1 MWSGY
6 SEKGQGSQ
14 ERGPGTF
21 ALQVPGL
28 PRAAA
33 MPVAEVPKIGVEGGN
48 VTVSGHN
55 ANSAGSVAQD
65 IQRLQLPDVQV
76 QEDPAIAALVK
87 VGGMQA
93 QRLIKDAEQRQYI
106 EGAAKAASGAALTE
120 IVNDQPW
127 YTKIFGPTAF
137 VEGARAYTIKGK
149 VAEWAEQHMLAMGTL
164 AEKAPSEIPAYLNS
178 TIQQVMTG
186 DPDTDQAL
194 TAELLAN
201 VPGLVKEHTKQH
213 YMLLQRRAD
222 EARAYGIDAALR
234 NYGAMYDGSVDMTV
248 EDEARITGN
257 AASVLVPPPGVT
269 IEKHWETVVDRVSAA
284 VESGNTQVYNLLQN
298 EGITQRLPLDAQ
310 LRINAA
316 MRKAAPRALQK
327 FMGRPEVMQQLL
339 DLTDPST
346 PLTREELMTRMESLN
361 LQAEGVTGIP
371 QELAQLYT
379 PDEVL
384 RASSSA
390 AHQRAS
396 LDAAAQRA
404 ASDLVQKQAASQLVS
419 TFDPVRLQKAESTF
433 SITGKEWQA
442 AAGEALAAMPPEQRP
457 AWISKW
463 ADNGKKWDAADA
475 YIHAELGALRESK
488 VDPARSAGFLTAY
501 RAMSPAARATYL
513 TADEDRELQ
522 AISAAYAASGNVEA
536 AITGRNMY
544 ARVLKDQLKVD
555 EVKGSVGAAVRDVVE
570 DKMTSGVLGMIGLAT
585 EADFS
590 DTDLRYTEGV
600 VMHYANTRGGVA
612 LDPKVQASASLRAAL
627 NEGALS
633 IVGKRPVFNLDPAD
647 AQARSLNSIVRGAG
661 PEIDL
666 LLSQEL
672 SKASVRSGID
682 PDNRLVVRMPSAPGQ
697 PLVYQ
702 IIGWDNDGNERYGYV
717 TSDDVERAKQ
727 DLDKSAAAVRSAA
740 DYSQRPA
747 GVSEADWRNTR
758 AAQPSV
764 FTPN

>member
-28 PRAAA
+28 PRAEAL
-33 MPVAEVPKIGVEGGN
+33 PTPEVPKIGVQGGD
-48 VTVSGHN
+48 VSVSGRN
-55 ANSAGSVAQD
+55 ANSAAGVSQD
-65 IQRLQLPDVQV
+65 IQRLQLPEVRV
-76 QEDPAIAALVK
+76 QEDPAIAALMK

-93 QRLIKDAEQRQYI
+93 QRLIKDAEQRQFI

-127 YTKIFGPTAF
+127 YTQIFGPSAF

-149 VAEWAEQHMLAMGTL
+149 VAEWSEQHMLGMSKL
-164 AEKAPSEIPAYLNS
+164 AEKAPSEIPAYLHG
-178 TIQQVMTG
+178 TIKQVLTG
-186 DPDTDQAL
+186 DPETDRAL
-194 TAELLAN
+194 SAELMAT

-213 YMLLQRRAD
+213 YLLLQRRAD
-222 EARAYGIDAALR
+222 DARAYGMDAAFR
-234 NYGAMYDGSVDMTV
+234 NYGALYNGSLDMTV
-248 EDEARITGN
+248 DDEARIT
-257 AASVLVPPPGVT
+257 AQTASVLVPPEGVLV
-269 IEKHWETVVDRVSAA
+269 EKHWDTVVERASAA
-284 VESGNTQVYNLLQN
+284 IAAGNTQVYNLLQN
-298 EGITQRLPLDAQ
+298 EGVTERLPLDGQ
-310 LRINAA
+310 LKLHAA
-316 MRKAAPRALQK
+316 LRKAAPQAMQK
-327 FMGRPEVMQQLL
+327 FMGRPEVMKQLL

-346 PLTREELMTRMESLN
+346 PLTRSELIERMESLN
-361 LQAEGVTGIP
+361 LQAEGATGIP

-384 RASSSA
+384 RANSAA

-396 LDAAAQRA
+396 LDAAAQKA
-404 ASDLVQKQAASQLVS
+404 TAELVQKQAAAQLVG

-433 SITGKEWQA
+433 AITGKEWQTV
-442 AAGEALAAMPPEQRP
+442 AGEALAAMPPEQRP

-475 YIHAELGALRESK
+475 YIHAELGALRENK

-536 AITGRNMY
+536 AITGRNVY
-544 ARVLKDQLKVD
+544 ARVLKDQLKID

-570 DKMTSGVLGMIGLAT
+570 DKMKSGVLGMIGLAT

-590 DTDLRYTEGV
+590 YTDLRYAEGV
-600 VMHYANTRGGVA
+600 VMHYANTKGGVA
-612 LDPKVQASASLRAAL
+612 LDPKVQAAASLRAAL

-647 AQARSLNSIVRGAG
+647 AQARSLNSVVRGAG

-672 SKASVRSGID
+672 AKASARSGID
-682 PDNRLVVRMPSAPGQ
+682 PDNRLVLRMPSKPGQ

-702 IIGWDNDGNERYGYV
+702 IIGWDSDGNERYGYV

-727 DLDKSAAAVRSAA
+727 GLDKTAASLRSTVNTG
-740 DYSQRPA
+740 QRPA
-747 GVSEADWRNTR
+747 GVSEADWRNKN
-758 AAQPSV
+758 AAKSSV